1 MLRTSIWQEKSR
13 FACEHHC
20 EGFGSLQAT
29 FERLLPS
36 HCRAIYYEAKPA
48 RFALGKC
55 RSFYMPAGG
64 SYVAAQ
70 VFQMHVCM
78 WGALLESI
86 HWMLDAIQ
94 AFHLIGYQIIICY
107 QPLAARGLLSLA

>member
-1 MLRTSIWQEKSR
+1 M
-13 FACEHHC
+13 
-20 EGFGSLQAT
+20 
-29 FERLLPS
+29 
-36 HCRAIYYEAKPA
+36 
-48 RFALGKC
+48 
-55 RSFYMPAGG
+55 
-64 SYVAAQ
+64 AAQ